1 MSKKYIDIM
10 DTTFRDGFQ
19 SVFGGRVL
27 MNDFFPAVEAAKEAG
42 ITHFEFGGGAR
53 FQSLFFY
60 LQENAFEMMD
70 KFREIVG
77 PDANLQTLARGI
89 NTVMLDTGSRE
100 LIDLHAKMFAK
111 HGTTTIRNF
120 DALNDVQNLEY
131 SAECIKKYG
140 LNHEVVV
147 TLMDL
152 PPGCFGAHDV
162 PFYEKTLRQILDS
175 GLPFDSICFKD
186 ASGTS
191 SPQKIYETIQM
202 ARNLVGY
209 DTHIR
214 LHTHETAGVSVA
226 CYLAALDA
234 GADGIDLAASPVSG
248 GTSQPDILTML
259 HAVKGKNYDL
269 GGLEIEKVLKYQETL
284 KHCLKDYFIPPEA
297 TQVSPL
303 IPFSPMP
310 GGALTANTQMM
321 RDNGTLD
328 KFPEVI
334 KAMREVV
341 ERGGY
346 GTSVTPVSQFY
357 WQQAYANVMFGPWK
371 QIAPGYGKMVLGYFG
386 KTPVPADPEII
397 ALAAEKLKL
406 DPTSE
411 NPLDI
416 ADRDEKKKISV
427 WKQRLEMEGIEA
439 SEENIFIAAACDEKG
454 IAFLKGESPLN
465 VRKND
470 NVCDNDKDCTLGE
483 KDMANASGNY
493 TVIVDGQKFNVT
505 IAEGNDAN
513 IQVTPVSNTTVAPV
527 AAAPV
532 AASAAPVSSNGN
544 GTEVP
549 AAVNGA
555 VWKILV
561 KEGDMVEADQQI
573 MILEAM
579 KMEIDINAPVAG
591 KITKILVNN
600 TQSVEEGQTLA
611 IIG

>member
-1 MSKKYIDIM
+1 MAKKYIDIM

-27 MNDFFPAVEAAKEAG
+27 MNDFFPAVEAARDAG

-60 LQENAFEMMD
+60 LNENAFEMMD
-70 KFREIVG
+70 KFRAIVG

-100 LIDLHAKMFAK
+100 LIDLHAKLFAK

-131 SAECIKKYG
+131 SAQCIKNHG
-140 LNHEVVV
+140 LKHEAVV

-152 PPGCFGAHDV
+152 PPNCTGAHDV
-162 PFYEKTLRQILDS
+162 PFYEKTLRNILDS

-191 SPQKIYETIQM
+191 SPNKIFETIKM
-202 ARNLVGY
+202 ARKLLG
-209 DTHIR
+209 DSTHIR

-226 CYLAALDA
+226 CYLAALEA

-259 HAVKGKNYDL
+259 HATKGMNYDL
-269 GGLEIEKVLKYQETL
+269 GGLEIDKILKYEEVL
-284 KHCLKDYFIPPEA
+284 ADCLKDYFLPPEA

-334 KAMREVV
+334 KAMQEVV
-341 ERGGY
+341 VKGGF

-371 QIAPGYGKMVLGYFG
+371 QIAPGYGRMVLGYFG
-386 KTPVPADPEII
+386 KTPVPADKEII
-397 ALAAEKLKL
+397 KLASEKLKL
-406 DPTSE
+406 EPTTL

-416 ADRDEKKKISV
+416 ADADPKKRVSV
-427 WKQRLEMEGIEA
+427 WKQRLEIEGIEA
-439 SEENIFIAAACDEKG
+439 TEENIFIAAACDEKG
-454 IAFLKGESPLN
+454 ITYLKGEAPLN
-465 VRKND
+465 VRKNST
-470 NVCDNDKDCTLGE
+470 KDESSNKGE
-483 KDMANASGNY
+483 KMSNGNY
-493 TVIVDGQKFNVT
+493 TVVVDGQRFNVSVFD
-505 IAEGNDAN
+505 GNVQN
-513 IQVTPVSNTTVAPV
+513 IQVAQPAVQQQTVQKTEVVASKPTYSGNEVTAPV
-527 AAAPV
+527 
-532 AASAAPVSSNGN
+532 NGN
-544 GTEVP
+544 
-549 AAVNGA
+549 

-561 KEGDMVEADQQI
+561 KEGDVVQKDQQI

-579 KMEIDINAPVAG
+579 KMEIDVVATANG
-591 KITKILVNN
+591 TISKILTEPNKAVD
-600 TQSVEEGQTLA
+600 EGQVLA
-611 IIG
+611 VIA

>member
-27 MNDFFPAVEAAKEAG
+27 MNDFFPAVEAAKDAG

-60 LQENAFEMMD
+60 LNENAFDMMD
-70 KFREIVG
+70 KFRAIVG

-131 SAECIKKYG
+131 SAQCIKNHG
-140 LNHEVVV
+140 LKHEAVV

-152 PPGCFGAHDV
+152 PPNCTGAHDV
-162 PFYEKTLRQILDS
+162 PFYEKTLRNILDS

-191 SPQKIYETIQM
+191 SPNKVFETIKM
-202 ARNLVGY
+202 ARKLLG
-209 DTHIR
+209 DSTHIR

-226 CYLAALDA
+226 CYLAALEA

-259 HAVKGKNYDL
+259 HATKGMNYDL
-269 GGLEIEKVLKYQETL
+269 GGLQIDKILKYEEVL
-284 KHCLKDYFIPPEA
+284 ADCLKDYFLPPEA

-321 RDNGTLD
+321 RDTGTLN

-334 KAMREVV
+334 KAMQEVV
-341 ERGGY
+341 VKGGF

-371 QIAPGYGKMVLGYFG
+371 QIAPGYGRMVLGYFG
-386 KTPVPADPEII
+386 KTPVEADPEII
-397 ALAAEKLKL
+397 KLASEKLKL
-406 DPTSE
+406 EPTKR

-416 ADRDEKKKISV
+416 ADEDPKKKIDV
-427 WKQRLEMEGIEA
+427 WRQRLEIEGIEA
-439 SEENIFIAAACDEKG
+439 TEENIFIAAACDEKG
-454 IAFLKGESPLN
+454 IAFLKGNAPLN
-465 VRKND
+465 VRKNEK
-470 NVCDNDKDCTLGE
+470 KDESKKIGE
-483 KDMANASGNY
+483 NKMSNGNY
-493 TVIVDGQKFNVT
+493 TVVVDGQRFNVSVF
-505 IAEGNDAN
+505 EGDVQN
-513 IQVTPVSNTTVAPV
+513 IQVAQPVQQVVQQAPV
-527 AAAPV
+527 QAAPV
-532 AASAAPVSSNGN
+532 AASKPVYN
-544 GTEVP
+544 GTEAIAP
-549 AAVNGA
+549 VNGN

-561 KEGDMVEADQQI
+561 KEGDRVEKDQQI

-579 KMEIDINAPVAG
+579 KMEIDVVAPVSG
-591 KITKILVNN
+591 TISKIL
-600 TQSVEEGQTLA
+600 TEPSKAVEEGQTLA
-611 IIG
+611 VIS

>member
-27 MNDFFPAVEAAKEAG
+27 MNDFFPAVAAAKEAG

-60 LQENAFEMMD
+60 LQENAFDMMD

-77 PDANLQTLARGI
+77 PNANLQTLARGI

-131 SAECIKKYG
+131 SAECIKRYG

-162 PFYEKTLRQILDS
+162 PFYEKTLRNILDS
-175 GLPFDSICFKD
+175 GLPYDSICFKD

-202 ARNLVGY
+202 ARRLVG
-209 DTHIR
+209 DNTHIR

-226 CYLAALDA
+226 CYLAALEA

-259 HAVKGKNYDL
+259 HAVKGKNFDL
-269 GGLEIEKVLKYQETL
+269 GGLEIDKILKYQETL
-284 KHCLKDYFIPPEA
+284 NHCLKDYFIPPEA

-321 RDNGTLD
+321 RDNGTLH

-334 KAMREVV
+334 KAMQEVV
-341 ERGGY
+341 EKGGY

-371 QIAPGYGKMVLGYFG
+371 QIAPGYGRMVLGYFG
-386 KTPVPADPEII
+386 RTPVAPDPEIV
-397 ALAAEKLKL
+397 ALASEKLKL
-406 DPTSE
+406 QPTSE

-427 WKQRLEMEGIEA
+427 WKQRLELEGIET

-465 VRKND
+465 VRKN
-470 NVCDNDKDCTLGE
+470 NDKICNSGE
-483 KDMANASGNY
+483 NKMANASGNY
-493 TVIVDGQKFNVT
+493 TVVVDGQKFNVT
-505 IAEGNDAN
+505 IAEGNAN
-513 IQVTPVSNTTVAPV
+513 IQVTPVASAAPVATPVAPV
-527 AAAPV
+527 AAPVVTPAPV
-532 AASAAPVSSNGN
+532 AAQTYS
-544 GTEVP
+544 GTPVP

-561 KEGDMVEADQQI
+561 NEGDTVAKDQQI

-579 KMEIDINAPVAG
+579 KMEIEIIAPVAG
-591 KITKILVNN
+591 VITKILVN
-600 TQSVEEGQTLA
+600 TTDTVEDGQTLA
-611 IIG
+611 FIS

>member
-27 MNDFFPAVEAAKEAG
+27 MNDFFPAVEAAREAG

-60 LQENAFEMMD
+60 LQENAFDMMD
-70 KFREIVG
+70 RFRQIVG

-152 PPGCFGAHDV
+152 PPGCSGAHDV
-162 PFYEKTLRQILDS
+162 PFYEKTLRSILDS
-175 GLPFDSICFKD
+175 GLPYDSICFKD

-202 ARNLVGY
+202 ARKLVG
-209 DTHIR
+209 DKTHIR

-226 CYLAALDA
+226 CYLAALEA

-269 GGLEIEKVLKYQETL
+269 GGLEIDKILKYQEVL
-284 KHCLKDYFIPPEA
+284 NDCLKDYFMPPEA

-321 RDNGTLD
+321 RDNGTLH

-341 ERGGY
+341 EKGGF

-371 QIAPGYGKMVLGYFG
+371 QIAPGYGRMVLGYFG
-386 KTPVPADPEII
+386 KTPVEPDADIVK
-397 ALAAEKLKL
+397 LAAEKLKL
-406 DPTSE
+406 EPTKE

-427 WKQRLEMEGIEA
+427 WKERLEIEGIPA
-439 SEENIFIAAACDEKG
+439 TEENIFIAAACDEKG
-454 IAFLKGESPLN
+454 IAFLKGEAPLN
-465 VRKND
+465 VRKKSNET
-470 NVCDNDKDCTLGE
+470 KQGE
-483 KDMANASGNY
+483 NKMANASGNY
-493 TVIVDGQKFNVT
+493 TVVVDGQRFNVSIT
-505 IAEGNDAN
+505 EGNGN
-513 IQVTPVSNTTVAPV
+513 IQVTPAPVAPVVQQVVQQPVVTPTPVATPAPV
-527 AAAPV
+527 AAAPISGT
-532 AASAAPVSSNGN
+532 AAV
-544 GTEVP
+544 

-555 VWKILV
+555 VWKVLV
-561 KEGDMVEADQQI
+561 NVGDRVEKDQQVV
-573 MILEAM
+573 ILEAM
-579 KMEIDINAPVAG
+579 KMEIDVVAPVAG
-591 KITKILVNN
+591 TVTKILVN
-600 TQSVEEGQTLA
+600 TTDAVEEGQPLVV
-611 IIG
+611 IE

>member
-1 MSKKYIDIM
+1 MSKKYIDVM

-27 MNDFFPAVEAAKEAG
+27 MEDFFPAVEAAKEAG
-42 ITHFEFGGGAR
+42 INHFEFGGGAR

-60 LQENAFEMMD
+60 LQENAFDMMD

-77 PDANLQTLARGI
+77 PEANLQTLARGI

-100 LIDLHAKMFAK
+100 LVEMHAKMFAK
-111 HGTTTIRNF
+111 HGVTTIRNF

-152 PPGCFGAHDV
+152 PPGCEGAHDV
-162 PFYEKTLRQILDS
+162 PFYEKTLRNILDA
-175 GLPFDSICFKD
+175 GVPFDSICFKD

-191 SPQKIYETIQM
+191 SPQKVFDTIKM
-202 ARNLVGY
+202 ARNLVGE

-248 GTSQPDILTML
+248 GTSQPDILTMM
-259 HAVKGKNYDL
+259 HAVKGMNYDL
-269 GGLEIEKVLKYQETL
+269 GGLEIDKVLKYQETL
-284 KHCLKDYFIPPEA
+284 QSCLKDYFMPPEA

-334 KAMREVV
+334 KAMQEVV
-341 ERGGY
+341 EKGGY

-386 KTPVPADPEII
+386 KTPVEPDEQIVK
-397 ALAAEKLKL
+397 LASEKLKL
-406 DPTSE
+406 EPTSE

-416 ADRDEKKKISV
+416 ADRDEKKTMAY
-427 WKQRLEMEGIEA
+427 WEGRLKEENIET
-439 SEENIFIAAACDEKG
+439 SDENIFIAAACDEKG

-465 VRKND
+465 VRKVED
-470 NVCDNDKDCTLGE
+470 STCENDKECTLGE
-483 KDMANASGNY
+483 GNSMSNATGNY
-493 TVIVDGQKFNVT
+493 TVVVDGQKFNVS
-505 IAEGNDAN
+505 IAEGNAD
-513 IQVTPVSNTTVAPV
+513 IQVTPAAQSEAP
-527 AAAPV
+527 AAAPTNGGGADVEATV
-532 AASAAPVSSNGN
+532 AGN
-544 GTEVP
+544 
-549 AAVNGA
+549 
-555 VWKILV
+555 VWKMNIKVGDTV
-561 KEGDMVEADQQI
+561 KQGDIVA
-573 MILEAM
+573 ILEAM
-579 KMEIDINAPVAG
+579 KMEIDVEAPCDGTVSA
-591 KITKILVNN
+591 ILANPGDA
-600 TQSVEEGQTLA
+600 VEEGQA
-611 IIG
+611 IATIS